1 MTAAAVSGLL
11 AGYGVAIP
19 IGAIAVLLISISA
32 TTCLCIGISAGLG
45 AATIDGGYALIAVAG
60 GAGLA
65 REVQAAAEP
74 LRWAAAATMT
84 LLAAW
89 TTAAAVRRYRSRAA
103 TTTAAGLTL
112 ATPKRAYLTLAGLT
126 MLNPLTAAYWAA
138 LVLGRQASTTLT
150 AAQAAVFVAAVFVA
164 SASWQTLLA
173 GGGALIGRLVTSR
186 RGMLATA
193 LASSLL
199 IGLLALR
206 ILSP

>member
-1 MTAAAVSGLL
+1 
-11 AGYGVAIP
+11 
-19 IGAIAVLLISISA
+19 
-32 TTCLCIGISAGLG
+32 LCIGVSAGLG

-65 REVQAAAEP
+65 RDVQAVAGP
-74 LRWAAAATMT
+74 LRWAAAATMV

-103 TTTAAGLTL
+103 VTAAGLSL
-112 ATPKRAYLTLAGLT
+112 ATPVRAYVTVAGLT
-126 MLNPLTAAYWAA
+126 VLNPLTAAYWAA
-138 LVLGRQASTTLT
+138 LVVGRQAPART

-164 SASWQTLLA
+164 SVSWQTLLA

-186 RGMLATA
+186 HGMLATA

>member
-1 MTAAAVSGLL
+1 MTAAAISGLL
-11 AGYGVAIP
+11 AGYGIAMPV
-19 IGAIAVLLISISA
+19 GAIAVLLISVSA
-32 TTCLCIGISAGLG
+32 TTCLCIGVSAGLG

-65 REVQAAAEP
+65 RDVQAVAGP
-74 LRWAAAATMT
+74 LRWAAAATMV

-103 TTTAAGLTL
+103 VTAAGLSL
-112 ATPKRAYLTLAGLT
+112 ATPVRAYVTVAGLT
-126 MLNPLTAAYWAA
+126 VLNPLTAAYWAA
-138 LVLGRQASTTLT
+138 LVVGRQAPART

-164 SASWQTLLA
+164 SVSWQTLLA

-186 RGMLATA
+186 HGMLATA

>member
-1 MTAAAVSGLL
+1 MLPV
-11 AGYGVAIP
+11 V
-19 IGAIAVLLISISA
+19 
-32 TTCLCIGISAGLG
+32 
-45 AATIDGGYALIAVAG
+45 VAG

-65 REVQAAAEP
+65 RDVQAVAGP
-74 LRWAAAATMT
+74 LRWAAAATMV

-103 TTTAAGLTL
+103 VTAAGLSL
-112 ATPKRAYLTLAGLT
+112 ATPVRAYVTVAGLT
-126 MLNPLTAAYWAA
+126 VLNPLTAAYWAA
-138 LVLGRQASTTLT
+138 LVVGRQAPART

-164 SASWQTLLA
+164 SVSWQTLLA

-186 RGMLATA
+186 HGMLATA

>member
-1 MTAAAVSGLL
+1 MV
-11 AGYGVAIP
+11 
-19 IGAIAVLLISISA
+19 
-32 TTCLCIGISAGLG
+32 
-45 AATIDGGYALIAVAG
+45 
-60 GAGLA
+60 
-65 REVQAAAEP
+65 
-74 LRWAAAATMT
+74 

-103 TTTAAGLTL
+103 VTAAGLSL
-112 ATPKRAYLTLAGLT
+112 ATPVRAYVTVAGLT
-126 MLNPLTAAYWAA
+126 VLNPLTAAYWAA
-138 LVLGRQASTTLT
+138 LVVGRQAPART

-164 SASWQTLLA
+164 SVSWQTLLA

-186 RGMLATA
+186 HGMLATA